1 MVEPV
6 SEHKT
11 QPESSMTETGKENRR
26 TFTNLLVSALSCLH
40 SDKESN
46 ISIQEFLDG
55 IRELFQVTGVLWW
68 ALDRDRENLV
78 LTSFSSPFDP
88 ELEGQTIPT
97 AGGFTGAVLQS
108 KTPQVLEG
116 SALILELPEA
126 IMAHKEIETALGV
139 CVSQGEEP
147 FGILVVLSPSGAS
160 LALQQMETVQMLA
173 AELGRAMR
181 AWQMKSELRNQFK
194 RMELLQGLSQILQ
207 SDDPID
213 QRLHDH
219 IDALSTAFN
228 ARVGHTLLFDENKD
242 ALIFR
247 ASYGEALQDIQ
258 DEVIKPGRGIIGKVF
273 QSGKPILTVDVLQ
286 NADYIE
292 GYPGVQSEMA
302 VPIEAEGKVIGVLNL
317 ESDKPRAFDPV
328 DLRMASITAS
338 QTGATLRHV
347 LAYDAAIHHLKELE
361 LLNRV
366 TQAITITDDIDELL
380 QSIVDE
386 IHTTLEI
393 TSVAILLVGP
403 DGIEMK
409 VRAVAGEYATEIARL
424 KLRVGKGATGVAVME
439 GLTQYLPD
447 VTRDERYV
455 PVDPNIR
462 CELAVPLINKGS
474 VVGVLNLESIN
485 LNAFSNE
492 DRHVVEI
499 TAAQIAQILAK
510 ALLYDELATMA
521 VTDGLTGLFN
531 HRQFFIRL
539 DSEFKRANR
548 YTYPLSLIMIDI
560 DFFKNFNDTYGH
572 MQGDKVLKE
581 IASIITLTM
590 RETDVV
596 ARYGGEEFVVILPLC
611 HESTAMEVAE
621 RLRASIESGSLGG
634 DTESPPLTISVGVCS
649 APKDASTYEEL
660 VKRADDAMYHSKSMG
675 RNQCTLW
682 KPDMLENKS

>member
-1 MVEPV
+1 M
-6 SEHKT
+6 
-11 QPESSMTETGKENRR
+11 
-26 TFTNLLVSALSCLH
+26 
-40 SDKESN
+40 
-46 ISIQEFLDG
+46 QEFLDG

-68 ALDRDRENLV
+68 TLDRERENLV
-78 LTSFSSPFDP
+78 LTSFSDPFGP
-88 ELEGQTIPT
+88 ELEGLTIQAT
-97 AGGFTGAVLQS
+97 GGFAEAVLQCE
-108 KTPQVLEG
+108 TPQILEG
-116 SALILELPEA
+116 SALIHELPEA
-126 IMAHKEIETALGV
+126 IIAHKGIETALGV
-139 CVSQGEEP
+139 CVSRDGQP
-147 FGILVVLSPSGAS
+147 FGILIALSPSGAS
-160 LALQQMETVQMLA
+160 LALQQMETVHLLA
-173 AELGRAMR
+173 AELGRALGT
-181 AWQMKSELRNQFK
+181 WQLREELGNQFK

-213 QRLHDH
+213 QRLHKH
-219 IDALSTAFN
+219 IDVLTAAFN
-228 ARVGHTLLFDENKD
+228 ASYGHILLFDEKKN
-242 ALIFR
+242 ALKFR
-247 ASYGEALQDIQ
+247 ASSGTTLQDIL
-258 DEVIKPGRGIIGKVF
+258 DEEIKPGIGIIGKVY
-273 QSGKPILTVDVLQ
+273 QSGQPILAVDVLQ
-286 NADYIE
+286 DTDYIE
-292 GYPGVQSEMA
+292 GHPGVRSEMA

-317 ESDKPRAFDPV
+317 ESDKPKAFDPV

-347 LAYDAAIHHLKELE
+347 LAYDAAIHHLNELE

-366 TQAITITDDIDELL
+366 TQAITITDDVDELL
-380 QSIVDE
+380 QTIVDE

-393 TSVAILLVGP
+393 TSVAILLVTP

-409 VRAVAGEYATEIARL
+409 VHAVAGDYSTEIAAL
-424 KLRVGKGATGVAVME
+424 KLGVGKGATGVAVME

-462 CELAVPLINKGS
+462 CELAVPLVNKGS
-474 VVGVLNLESIN
+474 VVGVLNLESTS
-485 LNAFSNE
+485 LNAFSKE

-499 TAAQIAQILAK
+499 VAAQIAQILAK

-531 HRQFFIRL
+531 HRQFFTRL
-539 DSEFKRANR
+539 EAEFKRADR

-572 MQGDKVLKE
+572 MQGDQVLRE

-621 RLRASIESGSLGG
+621 RLRTGIESANLGG
-634 DTESPPLTISVGVCS
+634 DEKSPPLTISVGVCS
-649 APKDASTYEEL
+649 TPKDASTYEEL
-660 VKRADDAMYHSKSMG
+660 VKRADDAMYHSKNMG
-675 RNQCTLW
+675 RNMCTLW
-682 KPDMLENKS
+682 KHDMTEKES